1 MSDGKNGDS
10 QTNKNVNFDLWGNP
24 IDENKDLKERFLI
37 PPFSIFD
44 TRQGYWQTRKKR
56 WKRLINDNGESR
68 ETSLGNS
75 EKTRGKYKTGCSNIA
90 PNVSI
95 LDPVLAE
102 ICIKWFGFNNCNII
116 DPFAGDTVFGYVAG
130 FLGNNFTG
138 IEIRKEQADINND
151 RTREFNCKYI
161 CDDGQ
166 NILNHIKENTQDLL
180 FSCPPYF
187 DLEVYSDLK
196 NDASNQKEY
205 NDFLKI
211 LDNAFTSAIN
221 TLKDNRFAFIVI
233 GDVRDDNGFYRLMPD
248 DIKQIFKRNKM
259 YLYNDIILIE
269 QSGTGAMRAPKQF
282 RSMKKVIKTHQNILV
297 FYKGNQQQIKNIHN
311 YGS

>member
-1 MSDGKNGDS
+1 MSDGKNGFEK
-10 QTNKNVNFDLWGNP
+10 TKELVNTDLWGNP
-24 IDENKDLKERFLI
+24 IDVNKDLKEMFVI

-44 TRQGYWQTRKKR
+44 TRQGYWQNRKRR
-56 WKRLINDNGESR
+56 WKKLINDNGESR
-68 ETSLGNS
+68 TATLFKSSGDPVS
-75 EKTRGKYKTGCSNIA
+75 EKIKVQGT
-90 PNVSI
+90 VSI

-102 ICIKWFGFNNCNII
+102 ICVKWFGFDNCNIL

-130 FLGNNFTG
+130 FLNNNFTG
-138 IEIRKEQADINND
+138 IEIRKEQADINQE
-151 RTREFNCKYI
+151 RTKDFNCKYY

-166 NILNHIKENTQDLL
+166 NVLSHVEKNTQDLI

-211 LDNAFTSAIN
+211 LDNAFSGAIK

-233 GDVRDDNGFYRLMPD
+233 GDVRDKNGFYRLMPD
-248 DIKQIFKRNKM
+248 DIKQIFKRNGM
-259 YLYNDIILIE
+259 YLYNDIVLIE
-269 QSGTGAMRAPKQF
+269 SIGTGALRAQPNMRYLKVV
-282 RSMKKVIKTHQNILV
+282 KKHQNVLV
-297 FYKGNQQQIKNIHN
+297 FYKGDQKKIINNIN
-311 YGS
+311 K